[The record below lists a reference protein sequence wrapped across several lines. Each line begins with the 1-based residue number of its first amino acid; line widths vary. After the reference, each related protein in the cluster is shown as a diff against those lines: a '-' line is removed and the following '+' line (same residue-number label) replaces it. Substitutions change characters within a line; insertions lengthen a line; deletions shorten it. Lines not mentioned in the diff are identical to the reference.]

1 MEWLGTMNAVQV
13 DRPWGPVRPAGAPD
27 DRVLILTEV
36 VTFGLLLATFAVTG
50 AARPGIF
57 AAVALH
63 DSPENL
69 KTGTAF

>member
-1 MEWLGTMNAVQV
+1 
-13 DRPWGPVRPAGAPD
+13 
-27 DRVLILTEV
+27 VLILTEV